1 MPLEIGETPGNGRP
15 WGDIFKVETP
25 QLDQATQQLQAQ
37 YAARQA
43 FQQKTAANTDELL
56 NKELANV
63 RSVDAPQVFDA
74 YSKWKTLAT
83 NMIGNQALQ
92 RNPKA
97 YNAAQMEANAA
108 YGQAMAL
115 INKSTTLNTFGKQL
129 ATDRNTPGKSNLYA
143 DDFGDKAS
151 TFWKTPMDK
160 LDQTPM
166 GDLSNLDTYRYK
178 GMNNVN
184 FGDMEKKAAGTASP
198 KYQKEEQI
206 SPLQKNVTPYSFGN
220 TPAQFQ
226 SSLRGEYASNP
237 ATYRAAS
244 AAWESIPQTE
254 KDRVDQ
260 LYAQIPSE
268 KWQQMGLQGPQAIS
282 PTNPQDPADN
292 LAAYKAKLYAIN
304 TNPSVGAAKSVIDQG
319 AKMNL
324 QEQERLR
331 TVGVQHVN
339 RMAEIAF
346 RYANSKDMVD
356 YKLRKTDPEGTTPTV
371 DAISTLLEHPGQLYN
386 GKSAAQLSQ
395 DVLSNWNSQGNT
407 ANTQSKLTV
416 VPSFTNPNIKG
427 YTDFANSALT
437 AVGNA
442 YNSVPTKSVPWSTIN
457 EEIKNPATS
466 PQRVK
471 ELLVGAYNA
480 INEYSGSPVRF
491 TTQDLDKSVPLL
503 HQKTDVFSSGNRNTY
518 QVVKTGTPEFQNV
531 VNEKRNAVLGSK
543 KPVIQGQPE
552 KEPGAGGTETHEIKI
567 STGTKKIEGW

>member
-1 MPLEIGETPGNGRP
+1 MPEQNQPIQGAF
-15 WGDIFKVETP
+15 GDIYRVETP
-25 QLDQATQQLQAQ
+25 HIDQATQLLQQQ

-43 FQQKTAANTDELL
+43 FQQKTAANTDEILS
-56 NKELANV
+56 KELANV

-83 NMIGNQALQ
+83 SMIGNQGLA
-92 RNPKA
+92 RNPRA
-97 YNAAQMEANAA
+97 YNAAQIETNAA
-108 YGQAMAL
+108 YGEAMAL
-115 INKSTTLNTFGKQL
+115 INKSANLNTFGKQL
-129 ATDRNTPGKSNLYA
+129 ATERNTPGKSNLYA

-151 TFWKTPMDK
+151 AFWNTPMDR
-160 LDQTPM
+160 LGQTPM

-184 FGDMEKKAAGTASP
+184 FGDMEKKAAGTPSP
-198 KYQKEEQI
+198 KYEKKEQVGV
-206 SPLQKNVTPYSFGN
+206 QTNATPYSFGN

-226 SSLRGEYASNP
+226 TSLRGEYASNP

-260 LYAQIPSE
+260 LYAQIPGE

-304 TNPSVGAAKSVIDQG
+304 TNPAVGKTYPVVDQQ

-339 RMAEIAF
+339 RMAEIAA

-356 YKLRKTDPEGTTPTV
+356 YKLKKTDPEGTTPTV
-371 DAISTLLEHPGQLYN
+371 EGISTLLEHPGQVYN
-386 GKSAAQLSQ
+386 GKTAVQLSQ

-407 ANTQSKLTV
+407 ANTQNKLTV
-416 VPSFTNPNIKG
+416 IPSFRDATVSNVKG
-427 YTDFANSALT
+427 FNDLQETGMRS
-437 AVGNA
+437 VGA
-442 YNSVPTKSVPWSTIN
+442 
-457 EEIKNPATS
+457 
-466 PQRVK
+466 
-471 ELLVGAYNA
+471 AYNA
-480 INEYSGSPVRF
+480 VPNKDGAWGDVIKPLNDPNVPLQQKKEILAKAYNQINAASGSPVRF
-491 TTQDLDKSVPLL
+491 TPDDLDKSVPVL
-503 HQKTDVFSSGNRNTY
+503 HEHTDVFSSGNKTTY

-531 VNEKRNAVLGSK
+531 INEKRNAVLGSK
-543 KPVIQGQPE
+543 KPVIQGQPD
-552 KEPGAGGTETHEIKI
+552 KAPGTGGTTETEIKI
-567 STGTKKIEGW
+567 STGRKTIPGF